1 MSLAPPKRPI
11 RGRLRGVAGYL
22 PGALT
27 LGNVL
32 AGYLAILLA
41 SQGRLLTA
49 AILIFAAAVL
59 DGLDGR
65 VARLTGTTSDFG
77 EELDSLADAVSFA
90 VAPSIIAFHFALAD
104 LGRVGWGAC
113 FLYAACGVIR
123 LARFNAAAG
132 EHKDFIGVPSPTAA
146 AAVACPALF
155 TGGETL
161 ASFLV
166 PGYLL
171 LVVVIG
177 LLMISPVRYFSPK
190 NLRFGPRPYRAL
202 ALWAAILAGLIMR
215 YEWVVP
221 GLILLYLL
229 SPLFRP
235 WFGRR
240 RKRASVPR
248 SSAPSSSSRDKAE

>member
-1 MSLAPPKRPI
+1 MSLAPQRRPI

-27 LGNVL
+27 MGNVL

-41 SQGRLLTA
+41 SQGRLMTA

-65 VARLTGTTSDFG
+65 VARLTGTTSEFG

-132 EHKDFIGVPSPTAA
+132 ERKDFIGVPSPTAA
-146 AAVACPALF
+146 AAVACPALL
-155 TGGETL
+155 TGGQTL
-161 ASFLV
+161 EAPWV

-215 YEWVVP
+215 YEWVIP
-221 GLILLYLL
+221 GLIVLYLL

-235 WFGRR
+235 WFARR
-240 RKRASVPR
+240 RKGALA
-248 SSAPSSSSRDKAE
+248 SAPIEPPASERGDR